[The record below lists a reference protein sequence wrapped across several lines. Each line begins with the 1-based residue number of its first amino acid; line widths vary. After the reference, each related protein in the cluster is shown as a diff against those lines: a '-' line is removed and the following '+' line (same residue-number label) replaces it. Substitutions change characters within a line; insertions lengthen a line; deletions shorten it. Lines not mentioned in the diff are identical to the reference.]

1 MAWQR
6 NALVTVRRLAS
17 IALIAVLAAS
27 TAVMAAPAD
36 GRLSRDLREGLSEGK
51 ASGFRVILQG
61 SAATVDDVV
70 LRYGARVTRKLKT
83 GAVVEVTRDALEAMS
98 ADPAIG
104 HLAGDTLVKSMMA
117 VSTQAMG
124 ADQAWAGLL
133 PGVAQATGRGIGV
146 AVIDSG
152 VSRHSALQNRMLAS
166 LDFTAGSGIGE
177 DQYGHGTHVAGI
189 IGGASDVFPRR
200 GARARTWSA

>member
-1 MAWQR
+1 M
-6 NALVTVRRLAS
+6 
-17 IALIAVLAAS
+17 
-27 TAVMAAPAD
+27 
-36 GRLSRDLREGLSEGK
+36 
-51 ASGFRVILQG
+51 
-61 SAATVDDVV
+61 DDVV

-83 GAVVEVTRDALEAMS
+83 GAVVEVTRDVLEAMS

-104 HLAGDTLVKSMMA
+104 HLAGDTLVKSTMA

-152 VSRHSALQNRMLAS
+152 VSRHSALQNRIRAVARLHGRLGAPARTS
-166 LDFTAGSGIGE
+166 TGTARTWPGSS
-177 DQYGHGTHVAGI
+177 A
-189 IGGASDVFPRR
+189 ARR
-200 GARARTWSA
+200 TRSAAWRRARTWSA